1 MIDKIQLG
9 RWDNAITSWGEG
21 LNVPQLLW
29 GLRIAVLALAILA
42 CVYALVQFF
51 VLMTTSGGESVEQ
64 LQLQGSTLADNPA
77 AELNVETVKSWGWYS
92 DREAGS
98 VDVSPSAA
106 AQDSV
111 KQTRLQMRLEGIV
124 KSGSDE
130 DSVAIIEINKQ
141 SKQYQIGAKLPVGA
155 RVYLRTIEVDRI
167 ILDNNGSLEELL
179 LFDKNLVNQRRS
191 SSAPAPGP
199 GQGGVIDKSANQDVT
214 AMMGRYRQQIQK
226 NPGSINKLIKFS
238 VHTEDG
244 KLAGFKIGA
253 ANNRNDFAQLGLE
266 DGDVVTHVNGVE
278 LSDYRKALSLYQ
290 EMGDLSEVRVQLIR
304 QGQSQELVFSLP
316 GEG

>member
-9 RWDNAITSWGEG
+9 RWDNAITSWGQG
-21 LNVPQLLW
+21 LKVPQLLW
-29 GLRIAVLALAILA
+29 GLRIAVLALAMLA
-42 CVYALVQFF
+42 CIYALVHFF
-51 VLMTTSGGESVEQ
+51 ALLAASSPQGDEQ
-64 LQLQGSTLADNPA
+64 VQLLGSTLADNPA

-98 VDVSPSAA
+98 VDVSPSAL
-106 AQDSV
+106 AQDNV

-124 KSGSDE
+124 KSDNDE

-141 SKQYQIGAKLPVGA
+141 SKQYQGGAKLPVGA

-179 LFDKNLVNQRRS
+179 LFDKNVVNQRRS
-191 SSAPAPGP
+191 TVAPAVSP
-199 GQGGVIDKSANQDVT
+199 GQGSVIDKSASQNVT
-214 AMMGRYRQQIQK
+214 AMMGRYRQQIQQ

-238 VHTEDG
+238 VHTQDG

-253 ANNRNDFAQLGLE
+253 ANNRSDFAQLGLE

-304 QGQSQELVFSLP
+304 QGQPQELVFSLP

>member
-1 MIDKIQLG
+1 MIDKIRLG
-9 RWDNAITSWGEG
+9 RWDNAISSWGQG
-21 LNVPQLLW
+21 LNVAQLLW
-29 GLRIAVLALAILA
+29 GLRIAVIALAVLA
-42 CVYALVQFF
+42 CVYALFQLV
-51 VLMTTSGGESVEQ
+51 VLMTASTGQSVEQ
-64 LQLQGSTLADNPA
+64 VNIQGSPQAQNPA
-77 AELNVETVKSWGWYS
+77 AELNVEAVKSWGWSS

-98 VDVSPSAA
+98 VDVAPSAV

-111 KQTRLQMRLEGIV
+111 KQTRLKMRLEGIV
-124 KSGSDE
+124 KAGSDE
-130 DSVAIIEINKQ
+130 DSVAMIEINKQ
-141 SKQYQIGAKLPVGA
+141 SKQYQSGAKLPVGA

-191 SSAPAPGP
+191 SSAPAPAA

-214 AMMGRYRQQIQK
+214 AMMGRYRQQIQQ

-238 VHTEDG
+238 VHTQDG
-244 KLAGFKIGA
+244 KLAGFKVGA
-253 ANNRNDFAQLGLE
+253 ANNRSDFAQLGLE

-304 QGQSQELVFSLP
+304 QGQPQELVFTLP